1 MKKYE
6 ILWREILNQTIE
18 AKNTIFRQK
27 QLAAKFG
34 FSTSTVFHA
43 LKKPR
48 AIGAIRVWNR
58 GFELI
63 NFEKLLFLWASERK
77 FRSDIIYQTKVNS
90 PVFEIEGNLPP
101 NIIPATYTAFRLKFN
116 NVPADYDKVYVY
128 TGSKKEVK
136 RRFPPTNGEPNL
148 IVLKMDPWLK
158 QFAPFPP
165 LSQIFVDLWNLP
177 EWYAKEFQNALLD
190 KIKAKLGQ

>member
-6 ILWREILNQTIE
+6 VLWREILNQTIE
-18 AKNTIFRQK
+18 AKNTIFKQK

-34 FSTSTVFHA
+34 FSTSTVFHS

-63 NFEKLLFLWASERK
+63 DFEKLLFLWASERK
-77 FRSDIIYQTKVNS
+77 FKSDIIYQTKVNL
-90 PVFEIEGNLPP
+90 PVFKIEGNLPP

-116 NVPADYDKVYVY
+116 SFPADYDKVYIY
-128 TGSKKEVK
+128 ADSKNEAKG
-136 RRFPPTNGEPNL
+136 RFPPANGEPNL
-148 IVLKMDPWLK
+148 IVLKMDPWLR
-158 QFAPFPP
+158 QFAPLPP
-165 LSQIFVDLWNLP
+165 LSQIFVDLWNLS
-177 EWYAKEFQNALLD
+177 EWYAKEFQNALLN